1 MLRVILE
8 PLAFFLAPFA
18 AYALWLRLPRQ
29 TAPDIDAWSHTR
41 VATLTLTGLAIAI
54 VGVLALG
61 LSSGRHLGAYVPAHV
76 ENGQLVPGR
85 IE

>member
-18 AYALWLRLPRQ
+18 LYALWLRLRGQ

-41 VATLTLTGLAIAI
+41 VATLTLAGLAVAI
-54 VGVLALG
+54 LGVLALG
-61 LSSGRHLGAYVPAHV
+61 LSGGRHLGAYVPAHV
-76 ENGQLVPGR
+76 EDGKLVPGK

>member
-18 AYALWLRLPRQ
+18 AYALWLRLRNR

-41 VATLTLTGLAIAI
+41 VATLTLAGLAVAI
-54 VGVLALG
+54 LGVLTLG
-61 LSSGRHLGAYVPAHV
+61 LNSGRHLGAYVPAHV
-76 ENGQLVPGR
+76 ENGQLVPGK